1 MVVRCMASAD
11 EGPPAGPGPLPPA
24 DPRGPVRLGDDAVA
38 VIAGDGTVIGWTRG
52 AEALLG
58 YAAAEM
64 VGRSAAL
71 LLAGA
76 PDTRR
81 TAAIAARSREGSGWS
96 GQIALRGRDDR
107 LIDVDVRVSASF
119 LVAGREGF
127 LVSGRERTPQWTV
140 DGSVL
145 EGFLTRSPVGMAVL
159 DPELRYIWL
168 NDTLEQFGG
177 VPREQRLGRRPG
189 DVLPGL
195 LAAPI
200 ERLMRQVLATGVPVT
215 DYEYLGWSWA
225 DPNRRRAYSSSF
237 FPLADAEENRIG
249 IGYMVLDVT
258 DRWNARRLLAL
269 VNEAGASI
277 GSTLDVQ
284 RTAQEL
290 ADFAVPRFADFVFVD
305 LLETPLGG
313 HRPGLPLLGAEVRGA
328 RPPMRRM
335 GMSSVR
341 EGCPEAVVRVG
352 ESVDFVPPPHDVHF
366 LLDGDPVLLPMLDPD
381 SHVWAVEQPAR
392 AARIREFG
400 LHSLISVPMR
410 ARDTVLG
417 LTTFMRSQ
425 NPVPFDEDDVAPAR
439 ELVARAAVC
448 VDNAR
453 RYTREHTAALV
464 LQESLLPHTLRGGTA
479 LDVASSYLPADAK
492 DGVGGDWFDVI
503 PLSGARV
510 GLVIGDVVGH
520 GISAAATMGRLR
532 TAVQTLADMDLAP
545 DELLARLDDLVM
557 RLSEEEPAGGRADR
571 GGTTVLGATC
581 LYAVYDPAS
590 RCCTMARAG
599 HPPPV
604 IVTPQGAVSFPDL
617 PLGPPLGLGGLP
629 FESLDVDLPEGSL
642 LGLYTDGLI
651 EGPEKDVE
659 QGKIRLGRAISRDG
673 LPLDEL
679 CEAVVKE
686 LLPIP
691 QPDDIALLLAR
702 THGLRP
708 DRVVSWEVPLDPAA
722 VGTTRNKVARQLE
735 AWGLDELTM
744 TTELIV
750 SELVTNAIR
759 YASGPVRLRLLLQS
773 VLTCEVSD
781 GSSTTPRLRHARTT
795 DEGGRG
801 LFLVAQLARRWGTRY
816 THRGK
821 IIWAEQ
827 GLPSSPPPPVPPVG
841 SPPVSPSPPPGS
853 SG

>member
-1 MVVRCMASAD
+1 MASAD
-11 EGPPAGPGPLPPA
+11 EDSPPGSEPLPSGA
-24 DPRGPVRLGDDAVA
+24 LRGPAQTADDAAA

-58 YAAAEM
+58 YPAAEV
-64 VGRSAAL
+64 VGRPAAL
-71 LLAGA
+71 LLSGPLDPLRAAAGA
-76 PDTRR
+76 
-81 TAAIAARSREGSGWS
+81 ARCRAGAGWS
-96 GQIALRGRDDR
+96 GTLALRGRDGR
-107 LIDVDVRVSASF
+107 SLDVDVRVSASF
-119 LVAGREGF
+119 LVTGHEGF
-127 LVSGRERTPQWTV
+127 LVSGRELTAHWSMN
-140 DGSVL
+140 GSVL
-145 EGFLTRSPVGMAVL
+145 EDFLARSPVGMAVL
-159 DPELRYIWL
+159 DPDLRYLWL
-168 NDTLEQFGG
+168 NDTLERFGG
-177 VPREQRLGRRPG
+177 VPRDQRLGRRPG
-189 DVLPGL
+189 DVLPQP
-195 LAAPI
+195 LAAPL
-200 ERLMRQVLATGVPVT
+200 ERLMRQVLATGVPIT
-215 DYEYLGWSWA
+215 DYEYLGWRWA
-225 DPNRRRAYSSSF
+225 DPHRRRAYASSF
-237 FPLADAEENRIG
+237 FPLTDAGENRIG
-249 IGYMVLDVT
+249 VGYMVLDVT

-305 LLETPLGG
+305 LLEPALGG
-313 HRPGLPLLGAEVRGA
+313 DRPGALSAAVIGG
-328 RPPMRRM
+328 RPSMRRA

-341 EGCPEAVVRVG
+341 EGCPEAVVQVG
-352 ESVDFVPPPHDVHF
+352 ETVDFVPPPHNAHF
-366 LLDGDPVLLPMLDPD
+366 LVDGDPILLPVLDPD
-381 SHVWAVEQPAR
+381 SHAWTVEQPAR
-392 AARIREFG
+392 AARLREFG

-417 LTTFMRSQ
+417 LTTFMRSS
-425 NPVPFDEDDVAPAR
+425 NPVPFAEDDVAPAR

-464 LQESLLPHTLRGGTA
+464 LQQSLLPHTLRGGTA

-545 DELLARLDDLVM
+545 DELLARLDDLVL
-557 RLSEEEPAGGRADR
+557 RLSEEEPAGGAAER
-571 GGTTVLGATC
+571 GGTTVVGATC
-581 LYAVYDPAS
+581 LYAVYDPVS
-590 RCCTMARAG
+590 GCCTMARAG
-599 HPPPV
+599 HPPPL
-604 IVTPQGAVSFPDL
+604 IVTPDGAVSFLDL
-617 PLGPPLGLGGLP
+617 PSGPPLGFGGLP
-629 FESLDVDLPEGSL
+629 FESREIELAEGSL

-651 EGPEKDVE
+651 EGSDKDVE
-659 QGKIRLGRAISRDG
+659 AGTARLAEAVARRD
-673 LPLDEL
+673 LPLEEL
-679 CEAVVKE
+679 CPAVVE
-686 LLPIP
+686 QLLPVP

-702 THGLRP
+702 THVLSP
-708 DRVVSWEVPLDPAA
+708 DHLASWDVPLEPAA
-722 VGTTRNKVARQLE
+722 VGEARGEVAGQLA
-735 AWGLDELTM
+735 AWGIAELST

-773 VLTCEVSD
+773 ALICEVSD
-781 GSSTTPRLRHARTT
+781 ASNTSPRLRHARTT

-801 LFLVAQLARRWGTRY
+801 LFLVAQLAHRWGTRY
-816 THRGK
+816 TPRGK

-827 GLPSSPPPPVPPVG
+827 NLP
-841 SPPVSPSPPPGS
+841 
-853 SG
+853 

>member
-1 MVVRCMASAD
+1 MASAD
-11 EGPPAGPGPLPPA
+11 EGPPAGPGPVSSVDA
-24 DPRGPVRLGDDAVA
+24 WGTAQVADDAAA
-38 VIAGDGTVIGWTRG
+38 VIAGDGTVMGWTRG

-58 YAAAEM
+58 YPAAEV
-64 VGRSAAL
+64 VGRSSAL
-71 LLAGA
+71 LLGGP
-76 PDTRR
+76 PDLRR
-81 TAAIAARSREGSGWS
+81 TAAVADHCRGGAGWS
-96 GQIALRGRDDR
+96 GQVALRARDGRP
-107 LIDVDVRVSASF
+107 VDADLRVSGSF

-127 LVSGRERTPQWTV
+127 LVSGRERTRRWTV
-140 DGSVL
+140 RGSVL
-145 EGFLTRSPVGMAVL
+145 DGFLTRSPVGMAVL
-159 DPELRYIWL
+159 DPQLRYLWL
-168 NDTLEQFGG
+168 NDTLERFGG
-177 VPREQRLGRRPG
+177 VPREQRLGRRPNE
-189 DVLPGL
+189 VLPGE
-195 LAAPI
+195 LAATT
-200 ERLMRQVLATGVPVT
+200 ERLMRQVLVTGAPIT
-215 DYEYLGWSWA
+215 DYEYLGWSWS
-225 DPNRRRAYSSSF
+225 DPHRRRAYSSSF

-290 ADFAVPRFADFVFVD
+290 ADFAVPRFADYVYVD
-305 LLETPLGG
+305 LLDTALGDD
-313 HRPGLPLLGAEVRGA
+313 RAGLLMSGGENGGRLLLRRTA
-328 RPPMRRM
+328 MR
-335 GMSSVR
+335 SVR
-341 EGCPEAVVRVG
+341 EGCPEAAVRIG
-352 ESVDFVPPPHDVHF
+352 ETVDFVLPSHDERF
-366 LLDGDPVLLPMLDPD
+366 LVDGDPVLLPMLDPD
-381 SHVWAVEQPAR
+381 SPPWAVEQPVR
-392 AARIREFG
+392 ASRIREFG

-410 ARDTVLG
+410 ARETVLG
-417 LTTFMRSQ
+417 LTTFMRSR

-464 LQESLLPHTLRGGTA
+464 LQQSLLPRTLRGGTA

-520 GISAAATMGRLR
+520 GINAAATMGRLR
-532 TAVQTLADMDLAP
+532 TAVQTLADMDLPP
-545 DELLARLDDLVM
+545 DELLARLDDLVL
-557 RLSEEEPAGGRADR
+557 RLSEEETSGERADR

-581 LYAVYDPAS
+581 LYAVYDPTT

-604 IVTPQGAVSFPDL
+604 LLTPDGTVSFPAL
-617 PLGPPLGLGGLP
+617 PAGPPLGLGGLP
-629 FESLDVDLPEGSL
+629 FEAREVELPEGSL
-642 LGLYTDGLI
+642 LGLYTDGLVEGADKDI
-651 EGPEKDVE
+651 EHGMD
-659 QGKIRLGRAISRDG
+659 RLRHALARPG
-673 LPLDEL
+673 LGLEEL
-679 CEAVVKE
+679 CSAVVAE
-686 LLPIP
+686 LLPAP

-702 THGLRP
+702 THALSP
-708 DRVVSWEVPLDPAA
+708 DQLASWDVPLDPAA
-722 VGTTRNKVARQLE
+722 VGTIRSDVARRLE
-735 AWGLDELTM
+735 EWGLTELTM

-773 VLTCEVSD
+773 ALICEVSD
-781 GSSTTPRLRHARTT
+781 ASNTSPRLRHARTT

-801 LFLVAQLARRWGTRY
+801 LFLVAQLSRRWGTRY
-816 THRGK
+816 TPQGK

-827 GLPSSPPPPVPPVG
+827 NLP
-841 SPPVSPSPPPGS
+841 
-853 SG
+853 

>member
-1 MVVRCMASAD
+1 MASAD
-11 EGPPAGPGPLPPA
+11 EGSPAEPGSLPSGDGPEPA
-24 DPRGPVRLGDDAVA
+24 RTTDGAAA

-58 YAAAEM
+58 YAAAEV

-71 LLAGA
+71 LLTGP
-76 PDTRR
+76 PDARR
-81 TAAIAARSREGSGWS
+81 TAAVAARCRAGSGWS
-96 GQIALRGRDDR
+96 GLVPLRARDGRSLD
-107 LIDVDVRVSASF
+107 IDVRATASF

-127 LVSGRERTPQWTV
+127 LVSGRELTPHWTMR
-140 DGSVL
+140 GSVL
-145 EGFLTRSPVGMAVL
+145 DDFLTRSPVGMAVL
-159 DPELRYIWL
+159 DPDLRYLWL
-168 NDTLEQFGG
+168 NDTLERFGG
-177 VPREQRLGRRPG
+177 VPREQRLGRRPSE
-189 DVLPGL
+189 VLPGA
-195 LAAPI
+195 LATPI
-200 ERLMRQVLATGVPVT
+200 ERLMRQVLSTGEAIT

-225 DPNRRRAYSSSF
+225 DPHRRRAYASSF
-237 FPLADAEENRIG
+237 FPLADAGDRQIG

-305 LLETPLGG
+305 LLENPFGG
-313 HRPGLPLLGAEVRGA
+313 DRPGAPAPAEGE
-328 RPPMRRM
+328 RPAMRRA

-352 ESVDFVPPPHDVHF
+352 ETVDFVPPPHDAHF
-366 LLDGDPVLLPMLDPD
+366 LLDGDPVLLPALDPD
-381 SHVWAVEQPAR
+381 SHGWTVEQPER
-392 AARIREFG
+392 AARLREFG

-417 LTTFMRSQ
+417 LTTFMRSR

-464 LQESLLPHTLRGGTA
+464 LQQSLLPHTLRGGTA

-520 GISAAATMGRLR
+520 GIGAAATMGRLR
-532 TAVQTLADMDLAP
+532 TAVQTLADMDLPP
-545 DELLARLDDLVM
+545 DELLARLDDLVL
-557 RLSEEEPAGGRADR
+557 RLSEEERAGGPAER
-571 GGTTVLGATC
+571 GGTTVVGATC
-581 LYAVYDPAS
+581 LYAVYDPANGS
-590 RCCTMARAG
+590 CTMARAG

-604 IVTPQGAVSFPDL
+604 VVTPDNTVSFPDL
-617 PLGPPLGLGGLP
+617 PTGPPLGLGGLP
-629 FESLDVDLPEGSL
+629 FESLEIELPEGSL

-651 EGPEKDVE
+651 EGADKDLGRGME
-659 QGKIRLGRAISRDG
+659 RLGRAVSRDG
-673 LPLDEL
+673 MPLEDL
-679 CEAVVKE
+679 CPAVVEE
-686 LLPIP
+686 LLPVP

-702 THGLRP
+702 THRLSP
-708 DRVVSWEVPLDPAA
+708 EHLASWDVPVDPAA
-722 VGTTRNKVARQLE
+722 VGETRAKVSRRLE
-735 AWGLDELTM
+735 AWGLEDLSM

-759 YASGPVRLRLLLQS
+759 YGAGPVRLRLLFQS
-773 VLTCEVSD
+773 ALTCEVSD
-781 GSSTTPRLRHARTT
+781 ASNTSPRLRHARTT

-801 LFLVAQLARRWGTRY
+801 LFLVAQLAHRWGTRY
-816 THRGK
+816 TPQGK

-827 GLPSSPPPPVPPVG
+827 PLP
-841 SPPVSPSPPPGS
+841 
-853 SG
+853 

>member
-1 MVVRCMASAD
+1 MASAD

-81 TAAIAARSREGSGWS
+81 TAAIAARSRDGSGWS

-107 LIDVDVRVSASF
+107 LIDIDVRVSASF

-177 VPREQRLGRRPG
+177 VPREQRLGRRPA

-195 LAAPI
+195 LAAPL

-305 LLETPLGG
+305 LLETPLGRD
-313 HRPGLPLLGAEVRGA
+313 RPDTPLSGPGMQVG

-341 EGCPEAVVRVG
+341 EGCPEAVVQIGERV
-352 ESVDFVPPPHDVHF
+352 EFVPPPHDVH
-366 LLDGDPVLLPMLDPD
+366 LLFDGDPVLLPMLDPD
-381 SHVWAVEQPAR
+381 SHTWAVEHPAR

-557 RLSEEEPAGGRADR
+557 RLSEEEPAGGQADR

-604 IVTPQGAVSFPDL
+604 IVTPEGAVSFPDL

-629 FESLDVDLPEGSL
+629 FESLDVELPEGSL

-686 LLPIP
+686 LLPVP

-702 THGLRP
+702 THALRP
-708 DRVVSWEVPLDPAA
+708 DRLVSWEVPLDPAA
-722 VGTTRNKVARQLE
+722 VGATRNKVARQLE
-735 AWGLDELTM
+735 VWGLDELTM

-781 GSSTTPRLRHARTT
+781 ASSTTPRLRHARTT

-816 THRGK
+816 TRRGK

-827 GLPSSPPPPVPPVG
+827 GLPSSPPPPVPAVG
-841 SPPVSPSPPPGS
+841 SPPVSSPPGS

>member
-1 MVVRCMASAD
+1 MASAD

-71 LLAGA
+71 LLTGA

-127 LVSGRERTPQWTV
+127 LVSGRERTPRWTV
-140 DGSVL
+140 VGSVL

-177 VPREQRLGRRPG
+177 VPREQRLGRRPA

-195 LAAPI
+195 LSAPI
-200 ERLMRQVLATGVPVT
+200 ERLMRQVLASGVPVT
-215 DYEYLGWSWA
+215 DYEYLGWSWS

-305 LLETPLGG
+305 LLETPLGRD
-313 HRPGLPLLGAEVRGA
+313 RPDTPLSGPGMQVG

-341 EGCPEAVVRVG
+341 EGCPEAVVQIGERV
-352 ESVDFVPPPHDVHF
+352 EFVPPPHDVH
-366 LLDGDPVLLPMLDPD
+366 LLFDGDPVLLPMLDPD
-381 SHVWAVEQPAR
+381 SHTWAVEHPAR

-492 DGVGGDWFDVI
+492 VGVGGDWFDVI

-557 RLSEEEPAGGRADR
+557 RLSEEEPAGGKADR

-604 IVTPQGAVSFPDL
+604 IVSPQGAVSFPDL
-617 PLGPPLGLGGLP
+617 PPGPPLGLGGLP
-629 FESLDVDLPEGSL
+629 FESLDIELPEGSL

-659 QGKIRLGRAISRDG
+659 QGRIRLGRAISRDG

-686 LLPIP
+686 LLPVP

-702 THGLRP
+702 THALSP
-708 DRVVSWEVPLDPAA
+708 DRLVSWEVPLDPAA
-722 VGTTRNKVARQLE
+722 VGATRNKVARQLE

-781 GSSTTPRLRHARTT
+781 ASSTTPRLRHARTT

-827 GLPSSPPPPVPPVG
+827 GLPSSPPPPMPTVG
-841 SPPVSPSPPPGS
+841 SPPASPSPPGS

>member
-1 MVVRCMASAD
+1 MASAD
-11 EGPPAGPGPLPPA
+11 DGPPAGPGPLPPA
-24 DPRGPVRLGDDAVA
+24 DPRGPVRPGDDAVA

-71 LLAGA
+71 LLSGA

-81 TAAIAARSREGSGWS
+81 TAAIAARSRDGSGWS

-127 LVSGRERTPQWTV
+127 LVSGRERAPQWTV

-177 VPREQRLGRRPG
+177 VPREQRLGRRPA

-305 LLETPLGG
+305 LLETPLELG
-313 HRPGLPLLGAEVRGA
+313 RPGASPAPTAPGDWAA
-328 RPPMRRM
+328 MRRM

-341 EGCPEAVVRVG
+341 AGCPEAVVEIG
-352 ESVDFVPPPHDVHF
+352 ESVDFVPPSRDLHF
-366 LLDGDPVLLPMLDPD
+366 LATGSPYLLPLLDAD
-381 SHVWAVEQPAR
+381 DRTWAVDQPVR
-392 AARIREFG
+392 ASRIKEFG
-400 LHSLISVPMR
+400 LHSLVSVPMR

-417 LTTFMRSQ
+417 LATFMRSQ

-557 RLSEEEPAGGRADR
+557 RLSEEEPVAGKADR

-581 LYAVYDPAS
+581 LYAVYDPAT

-629 FESLDVDLPEGSL
+629 FESLDVELPEGSL

-686 LLPIP
+686 LLPVP

-702 THGLRP
+702 THALRP

-722 VGTTRNKVARQLE
+722 VGATRNKVARQLE

-781 GSSTTPRLRHARTT
+781 ASSTTPRLRHARTT

-816 THRGK
+816 TRRGK

-827 GLPSSPPPPVPPVG
+827 GLPSSPPPPVPVSPAG
-841 SPPVSPSPPPGS
+841 SPPVPPSPPPGS

>member
-1 MVVRCMASAD
+1 MASAGED
-11 EGPPAGPGPLPPA
+11 PPAGPGPLPSA
-24 DPRGPVRLGDDAVA
+24 DPRGPVRLSDDAVA
-38 VIAGDGTVIGWTRG
+38 VVAGDGTVIGWTRG

-58 YAAAEM
+58 YPAADI

-76 PDTRR
+76 PDPRR
-81 TAAIAARSREGSGWS
+81 AAAIAARGRGGSGWS
-96 GQIALRGRDDR
+96 GLITLRDR
-107 LIDVDVRVSASF
+107 TERQIDVDVRVSASF
-119 LVAGREGF
+119 LVAGRESF
-127 LVSGRERTPQWTV
+127 LLSGRERSPQWTV
-140 DGSVL
+140 EGSVL
-145 EGFLTRSPVGMAVL
+145 ERFLTRSPVGMAVM

-168 NDTLEQFGG
+168 NDTLERFGG
-177 VPREQRLGRRPG
+177 VPREQRLGRRPA

-215 DYEYLGWSWA
+215 DYEYLGWSWS

-237 FPLADAEENRIG
+237 FPLVDGRENRIG
-249 IGYMVLDVT
+249 IGYMVQDVT

-269 VNEAGASI
+269 VNQAGASI

-305 LLETPLGG
+305 LLETPLGRE
-313 HRPGLPLLGAEVRGA
+313 RPGAPLIGAELRGG

-341 EGCPEAVVRVG
+341 EGCPEAVVRIG

-366 LLDGDPVLLPMLDPD
+366 LLDGDPVLLPLLDPD
-381 SHVWAVEQPAR
+381 SHGWAVEQPER
-392 AARIREFG
+392 GARISDFG

-557 RLSEEEPAGGRADR
+557 RLSEEEPAGGEAER

-590 RCCTMARAG
+590 RRCTMARAG

-604 IVTPQGAVSFPDL
+604 VVTPEVSFPDL
-617 PLGPPLGLGGLP
+617 PSGPPLGLGGLP
-629 FESLDVDLPEGSL
+629 FESLEVELPEGSL
-642 LGLYTDGLI
+642 LALYTDGLI
-651 EGPEKDVE
+651 EGADKDRE
-659 QGKIRLGRAISRDG
+659 QGMVRLGRAVSRDG

-679 CEAVVKE
+679 CAAVVKE
-686 LLPIP
+686 LLPVP

-702 THGLRP
+702 THALRP
-708 DRVVSWEVPLDPAA
+708 DRLASWDVPLDPAA
-722 VGTTRNKVARQLE
+722 VGATRNNVARQLE
-735 AWGLDELTM
+735 AWGLEELTM

-781 GSSTTPRLRHARTT
+781 ASSTTPRLRHARTT

-816 THRGK
+816 TDSGK

-827 GLPSSPPPPVPPVG
+827 NLPSPLSPGPL
-841 SPPVSPSPPPGS
+841 PPG
-853 SG
+853 

>member
-1 MVVRCMASAD
+1 MASAD
-11 EGPPAGPGPLPPA
+11 EGSPAEPGPLPS
-24 DPRGPVRLGDDAVA
+24 GGGLGAARTTDSAAA

-58 YAAAEM
+58 YPAAEM
-64 VGRSAAL
+64 VGRSAAQL
-71 LLAGA
+71 LTGP
-76 PDTRR
+76 PDARR
-81 TAAIAARSREGSGWS
+81 TAAVAARCRAGSGWS
-96 GQIALRGRDDR
+96 GLVPLRARDGRSLD
-107 LIDVDVRVSASF
+107 IDVRATASF
-119 LVAGREGF
+119 LIAGREGF
-127 LVSGRERTPQWTV
+127 LVSGRELTPHWTMR
-140 DGSVL
+140 GSVL
-145 EGFLTRSPVGMAVL
+145 DDFLTRSPVGMAVL
-159 DPELRYIWL
+159 DPDLRYLWL
-168 NDTLEQFGG
+168 NDTLERFGG
-177 VPREQRLGRRPG
+177 VPREQRLGRRPS
-189 DVLPGL
+189 DVLPGA

-200 ERLMRQVLATGVPVT
+200 ERLMRQVLSTGEAIT

-225 DPNRRRAYSSSF
+225 DPHRRRAYASSF
-237 FPLADAEENRIG
+237 FPLADAGDRRIG
-249 IGYMVLDVT
+249 VGYMVLDVT

-305 LLETPLGG
+305 LLENPFGG
-313 HRPGLPLLGAEVRGA
+313 DRPGTVAPAEGQ
-328 RPPMRRM
+328 RPAMRRA

-352 ESVDFVPPPHDVHF
+352 EPVDFVPPPHDARF
-366 LLDGDPVLLPMLDPD
+366 LLDGDPVLLPALDPD
-381 SHVWAVEQPAR
+381 HHGWTVEQPER
-392 AARIREFG
+392 AARLREFG

-464 LQESLLPHTLRGGTA
+464 LQQSLLPHTLRGGTA
-479 LDVASSYLPADAK
+479 LDVASSYLPADPK

-520 GISAAATMGRLR
+520 GIGAAATMGRLR
-532 TAVQTLADMDLAP
+532 TAVQTLADMDLPP
-545 DELLARLDDLVM
+545 DELLARLDDLVL
-557 RLSEEEPAGGRADR
+557 RLSEEERAGGPAER
-571 GGTTVLGATC
+571 GGTTVVGATC
-581 LYAVYDPAS
+581 LYAVYDPANG
-590 RCCTMARAG
+590 CCTMARAG

-604 IVTPQGAVSFPDL
+604 VVLPDSTVSFPDL
-617 PLGPPLGLGGLP
+617 PAGPPLGLGGLP
-629 FESLDVDLPEGSL
+629 FEALEIELPEGSL

-651 EGPEKDVE
+651 EGADKDLE
-659 QGKIRLGRAISRDG
+659 RGMDRLGRAVSRDG
-673 LPLDEL
+673 MPLEQL
-679 CEAVVKE
+679 CPAVVRE
-686 LLPIP
+686 LLPVP

-702 THGLRP
+702 THRLSP
-708 DRVVSWEVPLDPAA
+708 EHLVSWDVPVDPAA
-722 VGTTRNKVARQLE
+722 VGETRAKVSRQLE
-735 AWGLDELTM
+735 AWGLAELSM

-759 YASGPVRLRLLLQS
+759 YGAGPVRLRLLFQS
-773 VLTCEVSD
+773 ALTCEVSD
-781 GSSTTPRLRHARTT
+781 ASNTSPRLRHARTT

-801 LFLVAQLARRWGTRY
+801 LFLVAQLAHRWGTRY
-816 THRGK
+816 TPHGK

-827 GLPSSPPPPVPPVG
+827 PLP
-841 SPPVSPSPPPGS
+841 
-853 SG
+853 

>member
-1 MVVRCMASAD
+1 MASAD
-11 EGPPAGPGPLPPA
+11 EGSPAESGPLPSGDGPGPAWTAA
-24 DPRGPVRLGDDAVA
+24 DAAA
-38 VIAGDGTVIGWTRG
+38 VIAGDGTVVGWTRG

-58 YAAAEM
+58 YPASEV
-64 VGRSAAL
+64 VGRSAAFL
-71 LLAGA
+71 LTGP
-76 PDTRR
+76 PDNRR
-81 TAAIAARSREGSGWS
+81 TAAVAAHCRAGAGWS
-96 GQIALRGRDDR
+96 GLLPLRAGDGRSLD
-107 LIDVDVRVSASF
+107 IDVRATASF
-119 LVAGREGF
+119 KIDGREAF
-127 LVSGRERTPQWTV
+127 LVSGRELAPHWTMS
-140 DGSVL
+140 GSVL
-145 EGFLTRSPVGMAVL
+145 DDFLSRSPVGMAVL
-159 DPELRYIWL
+159 DPELRYLWL
-168 NDTLEQFGG
+168 NDSLERFGG

-189 DVLPGL
+189 EVLPGP
-195 LAAPI
+195 LAAPL
-200 ERLMRQVLATGVPVT
+200 ERLMRQVLSTGQAVT
-215 DYEYLGWSWA
+215 DYEYLGWSWS
-225 DPNRRRAYSSSF
+225 DPHRRRAYTSSF
-237 FPLADAEENRIG
+237 FPLTDARDRRIG

-305 LLETPLGG
+305 LLETPFGG
-313 HRPGLPLLGAEVRGA
+313 DLRGA
-328 RPPMRRM
+328 PPPAEGERPTMRRA
-335 GMSSVR
+335 GMRSVR

-352 ESVDFVPPPHDVHF
+352 ETVDFVPPPHDAHF
-366 LLDGDPVLLPMLDPD
+366 LLAGDPVLLPVLDPE
-381 SHVWAVEQPAR
+381 SHAWTVEQPAR
-392 AARIREFG
+392 ADRLREFG

-417 LTTFMRSQ
+417 LTTFMRSR

-464 LQESLLPHTLRGGTA
+464 LQQSLLPHTLRGGTA

-520 GISAAATMGRLR
+520 GIGAAATMGRLR
-532 TAVQTLADMDLAP
+532 TAVQTLADMDLPP
-545 DELLARLDDLVM
+545 DELLARLDDLVL
-557 RLSEEEPAGGRADR
+557 RLSEEEPVTGPAER
-571 GGTTVLGATC
+571 GGTTVVGATC

-590 RCCTMARAG
+590 GFCTMARAG

-604 IVTPQGAVSFPDL
+604 VVTPDGAVSFPDL
-617 PLGPPLGLGGLP
+617 PSGPPLGLGGLP
-629 FESLDVDLPEGSL
+629 FESLEMELPEGSL
-642 LGLYTDGLI
+642 LGLYTDGLV
-651 EGPEKDVE
+651 EGTDKDVE
-659 QGKIRLGRAISRDG
+659 SGMDRLAVAVSRRG
-673 LPLDEL
+673 LPLEDL
-679 CEAVVKE
+679 CPAVVEE
-686 LLPIP
+686 LLPVP

-702 THGLRP
+702 THVLSP
-708 DRVVSWEVPLDPAA
+708 DHLVSWDVPLDPAA
-722 VGTTRNKVARQLE
+722 VGEVRAKVARRLE
-735 AWGLDELTM
+735 AWGLTELSM

-759 YASGPVRLRLLLQS
+759 YASGPVQLRLLFQAA
-773 VLTCEVSD
+773 LTCEVSD
-781 GSSTTPRLRHARTT
+781 ASNTSPRLRHARTT

-801 LFLVAQLARRWGTRY
+801 LFLVAQLAHRWGTRY
-816 THRGK
+816 TDRGK

-827 GLPSSPPPPVPPVG
+827 PLP
-841 SPPVSPSPPPGS
+841 
-853 SG
+853 

>member
-1 MVVRCMASAD
+1 MASAD
-11 EGPPAGPGPLPPA
+11 EGSPAEPGPLPSG
-24 DPRGPVRLGDDAVA
+24 DGPVPARTTDGAAA

-58 YAAAEM
+58 YPAAEV

-71 LLAGA
+71 LLTGP
-76 PDTRR
+76 PDARR
-81 TAAIAARSREGSGWS
+81 TAAVAARCRAGSGWS
-96 GQIALRGRDDR
+96 GLVPLRARDGRSLD
-107 LIDVDVRVSASF
+107 IDVRATASF
-119 LVAGREGF
+119 LIAGREGF
-127 LVSGRERTPQWTV
+127 LVSGRELTPHWTMR
-140 DGSVL
+140 GSVL
-145 EGFLTRSPVGMAVL
+145 DDFLTRSPVGMAVL
-159 DPELRYIWL
+159 DPDLRYLWL
-168 NDTLEQFGG
+168 NDTLERFGG
-177 VPREQRLGRRPG
+177 VPREQRLGRRPSE
-189 DVLPGL
+189 VLPGA
-195 LAAPI
+195 LATPI
-200 ERLMRQVLATGVPVT
+200 ERLMRQVLSTGEAIT

-225 DPNRRRAYSSSF
+225 DPHRRRAYASSF
-237 FPLADAEENRIG
+237 FPLADAGDRQIG

-258 DRWNARRLLAL
+258 DRWNARRLLGL

-290 ADFAVPRFADFVFVD
+290 ADFTVPRFADFVFVD
-305 LLETPLGG
+305 LLENPFGG
-313 HRPGLPLLGAEVRGA
+313 DRPGAPEPAEGE
-328 RPPMRRM
+328 RPAMRRA

-352 ESVDFVPPPHDVHF
+352 EAVDFVPPPHDAHF
-366 LLDGDPVLLPMLDPD
+366 LLDGDPVLLPALDPD
-381 SHVWAVEQPAR
+381 SHGWTVEQPER
-392 AARIREFG
+392 AARLREFG

-417 LTTFMRSQ
+417 LTTFMRSR

-464 LQESLLPHTLRGGTA
+464 LQRSLLPHTLRGGTA

-520 GISAAATMGRLR
+520 GIGAAATMGRLR
-532 TAVQTLADMDLAP
+532 TAVQTLADMDLPP
-545 DELLARLDDLVM
+545 DELLARLDDLVL
-557 RLSEEEPAGGRADR
+557 RLSEEERAGGPAER
-571 GGTTVLGATC
+571 GGTTVVGATC
-581 LYAVYDPAS
+581 LYAVYDPANGS
-590 RCCTMARAG
+590 CTMARAG

-604 IVTPQGAVSFPDL
+604 VVTPDNTVSFPDL
-617 PLGPPLGLGGLP
+617 PTGPPLGLGGLP
-629 FESLDVDLPEGSL
+629 FESLEIELPEGSL

-651 EGPEKDVE
+651 EGADRDLGRGME
-659 QGKIRLGRAISRDG
+659 RLGRAVSRLG
-673 LPLDEL
+673 MPLKDL
-679 CEAVVKE
+679 CPAVVKE
-686 LLPIP
+686 LLPVP

-702 THGLRP
+702 THRLSP
-708 DRVVSWEVPLDPAA
+708 EHLASWDVPVDPAA
-722 VGTTRNKVARQLE
+722 VGETRAKVSRQLE
-735 AWGLDELTM
+735 AWGLEDLSM

-759 YASGPVRLRLLLQS
+759 YAAGPVRLRLLFQS
-773 VLTCEVSD
+773 ALTCEVSD
-781 GSSTTPRLRHARTT
+781 ASNTSPRLRHARTT

-801 LFLVAQLARRWGTRY
+801 LFLVAQLAHRWGTRY
-816 THRGK
+816 TPRGK

-827 GLPSSPPPPVPPVG
+827 PLP
-841 SPPVSPSPPPGS
+841 
-853 SG
+853 

>member
-1 MVVRCMASAD
+1 MASAD

-177 VPREQRLGRRPG
+177 VPREQRLGRRPT

-200 ERLMRQVLATGVPVT
+200 ERLMRQVLASGVPVT

-305 LLETPLGG
+305 LLETPLGRD
-313 HRPGLPLLGAEVRGA
+313 RPDTPLSGPGMQVG

-341 EGCPEAVVRVG
+341 EGCPEAVVQIGERV
-352 ESVDFVPPPHDVHF
+352 EFVPPPHDVH
-366 LLDGDPVLLPMLDPD
+366 LLFDGDPVLLPMLDPD
-381 SHVWAVEQPAR
+381 GHTWAVEHPAR

-492 DGVGGDWFDVI
+492 VGVGGDWFDVI

-557 RLSEEEPAGGRADR
+557 RLSEEEPAGGKADR

-629 FESLDVDLPEGSL
+629 FESLDVELPEGSL

-686 LLPIP
+686 LLPVP

-702 THGLRP
+702 THALRP

-735 AWGLDELTM
+735 VWGLDELTM

-781 GSSTTPRLRHARTT
+781 ASSTTPRLRHARTT

-801 LFLVAQLARRWGTRY
+801 LYLVAQLARRWGTRY

-827 GLPSSPPPPVPPVG
+827 GLPSSPPPPVPVSPVG
-841 SPPVSPSPPPGS
+841 SPPVLPSPPPGS

>member
-1 MVVRCMASAD
+1 MASAD
-11 EGPPAGPGPLPPA
+11 EGSPAEPGPLPSGDGPEPA
-24 DPRGPVRLGDDAVA
+24 RTTDGAAA

-58 YAAAEM
+58 YPAAEV

-71 LLAGA
+71 LLTGP
-76 PDTRR
+76 PDARR
-81 TAAIAARSREGSGWS
+81 TAAVAARCRAGSGWS
-96 GQIALRGRDDR
+96 GLVPLRARDGRSLD
-107 LIDVDVRVSASF
+107 IDVRATASF
-119 LVAGREGF
+119 LIAGREGF
-127 LVSGRERTPQWTV
+127 LVSGRELTPHWTMR
-140 DGSVL
+140 GSVL
-145 EGFLTRSPVGMAVL
+145 DDFLTRSPVGMAVL
-159 DPELRYIWL
+159 DPDLRYLWL
-168 NDTLEQFGG
+168 NDTLERFGG

-189 DVLPGL
+189 EVLPGA
-195 LAAPI
+195 LATPI
-200 ERLMRQVLATGVPVT
+200 ERLMRQVLSTGEAIT

-225 DPNRRRAYSSSF
+225 DPHRRRAYASSF
-237 FPLADAEENRIG
+237 FPLADARDRRIG

-258 DRWNARRLLAL
+258 DRWNARRLLGL

-305 LLETPLGG
+305 LLENPFGG
-313 HRPGLPLLGAEVRGA
+313 DRPGAPAPAEGE
-328 RPPMRRM
+328 RPAMRRA

-352 ESVDFVPPPHDVHF
+352 ETVDFVPPPHDAHF
-366 LLDGDPVLLPMLDPD
+366 LLDGDPVLLPALDPD
-381 SHVWAVEQPAR
+381 SHGWTVEQPER
-392 AARIREFG
+392 AARLREFG

-464 LQESLLPHTLRGGTA
+464 LQRSLLPHTLRGGTA

-520 GISAAATMGRLR
+520 GIGAAATMGRLR
-532 TAVQTLADMDLAP
+532 TAVQTLADMDLPP
-545 DELLARLDDLVM
+545 DELLARLDDLVL
-557 RLSEEEPAGGRADR
+557 RLSEEERAGGPAER
-571 GGTTVLGATC
+571 GGTTVVGATC
-581 LYAVYDPAS
+581 LYAVYDPANGS
-590 RCCTMARAG
+590 CTMARAG

-604 IVTPQGAVSFPDL
+604 VVTPDNTVSFPDL
-617 PLGPPLGLGGLP
+617 PAGPPLGLGGLP
-629 FESLDVDLPEGSL
+629 FESLEIELPEGSL

-651 EGPEKDVE
+651 EGADKDLGRGME
-659 QGKIRLGRAISRDG
+659 RLGRAVSRDG
-673 LPLDEL
+673 MPLEDL
-679 CEAVVKE
+679 CPAVVKE
-686 LLPIP
+686 LLPVP

-702 THGLRP
+702 THRLSP
-708 DRVVSWEVPLDPAA
+708 EHLASWDVPVDPAA
-722 VGTTRNKVARQLE
+722 VGETRAKVSRRLE
-735 AWGLDELTM
+735 AWGLEDLSM

-759 YASGPVRLRLLLQS
+759 YGAGPVRLRLLFQS
-773 VLTCEVSD
+773 ALTCEVSD
-781 GSSTTPRLRHARTT
+781 ASNTSPRLRHARTT

-801 LFLVAQLARRWGTRY
+801 LFLVAQLAHRWGTRY
-816 THRGK
+816 TPQGK

-827 GLPSSPPPPVPPVG
+827 PLP
-841 SPPVSPSPPPGS
+841 
-853 SG
+853 

>member
-1 MVVRCMASAD
+1 MASAD

-81 TAAIAARSREGSGWS
+81 TAAIAARSRDGSGWS

-107 LIDVDVRVSASF
+107 LIDIDVRVSASF

-177 VPREQRLGRRPG
+177 VPREQRLGRRPA

-195 LAAPI
+195 LAAPL

-305 LLETPLGG
+305 LLETPLGRD
-313 HRPGLPLLGAEVRGA
+313 RPDTPLSGPGMQVG

-341 EGCPEAVVRVG
+341 EGCPEAVVQIGERV
-352 ESVDFVPPPHDVHF
+352 EFVPPPHDVH
-366 LLDGDPVLLPMLDPD
+366 LLFDGDPVLLRMLDPD
-381 SHVWAVEQPAR
+381 SHTWAVEHPAR

-557 RLSEEEPAGGRADR
+557 RLSEEEPAGGQADR

-604 IVTPQGAVSFPDL
+604 IVTPEGAVSFLDL
-617 PLGPPLGLGGLP
+617 PLGPSLGLGGLP
-629 FESLDVDLPEGSL
+629 FESLDVELPEGSL

-686 LLPIP
+686 LLPVP

-702 THGLRP
+702 THALRP
-708 DRVVSWEVPLDPAA
+708 DRLVSWEVPLDPAA
-722 VGTTRNKVARQLE
+722 VGATRNKVARQLE
-735 AWGLDELTM
+735 VWGLDELTM

-781 GSSTTPRLRHARTT
+781 ASSTTPRLRHARTT

-816 THRGK
+816 TRRGK

-841 SPPVSPSPPPGS
+841 SPPVSPPPGS

>member
-1 MVVRCMASAD
+1 MASAD
-11 EGPPAGPGPLPPA
+11 EGSPAEPGPLPSGDGAPA
-24 DPRGPVRLGDDAVA
+24 RTTDGAAA

-58 YAAAEM
+58 YPAAEV
-64 VGRSAAL
+64 VGRSAARL
-71 LLAGA
+71 LTGP
-76 PDTRR
+76 PDARR
-81 TAAIAARSREGSGWS
+81 TAAVAARCRAGSGWS
-96 GQIALRGRDDR
+96 GLVPLRARDGRSLD
-107 LIDVDVRVSASF
+107 IDVRATASF
-119 LVAGREGF
+119 LIAGREGF
-127 LVSGRERTPQWTV
+127 LVSGRELTPHWTMR
-140 DGSVL
+140 GSVL
-145 EGFLTRSPVGMAVL
+145 DDFLTRSPVGMAVL
-159 DPELRYIWL
+159 DPDLRYLWL
-168 NDTLEQFGG
+168 NDTLERFGG
-177 VPREQRLGRRPG
+177 VPREQRLGRRPS
-189 DVLPGL
+189 DVLPGA
-195 LAAPI
+195 LATPI
-200 ERLMRQVLATGVPVT
+200 ERLMRQVLSTGEAIT

-225 DPNRRRAYSSSF
+225 DPHRRRAYASSF
-237 FPLADAEENRIG
+237 FPLADARDRWIG

-269 VNEAGASI
+269 VNEAGTSI

-305 LLETPLGG
+305 LLENPFGG
-313 HRPGLPLLGAEVRGA
+313 DRSGAAAPAEGERPA
-328 RPPMRRM
+328 MRRA

-352 ESVDFVPPPHDVHF
+352 ETVDFVPPPHDARF
-366 LLDGDPVLLPMLDPD
+366 LIDGDPVLLPALDPA
-381 SHVWAVEQPAR
+381 SHGWTVEQPAR
-392 AARIREFG
+392 AARLREFG

-417 LTTFMRSQ
+417 LTTFMRSR

-464 LQESLLPHTLRGGTA
+464 LQRSLLPHTLRGGTA

-520 GISAAATMGRLR
+520 GIGAAATMGRLR
-532 TAVQTLADMDLAP
+532 TAVQTLADMDLPP
-545 DELLARLDDLVM
+545 DELLARLDDLVL
-557 RLSEEEPAGGRADR
+557 RLSEEERAGGPGER
-571 GGTTVLGATC
+571 GGTTVVGATC
-581 LYAVYDPAS
+581 LYAVYDPANG
-590 RCCTMARAG
+590 CCTMARAG

-604 IVTPQGAVSFPDL
+604 IVTPDNTVSFPDL
-617 PLGPPLGLGGLP
+617 PAGPPLGLGGLP
-629 FESLDVDLPEGSL
+629 FESLEVELPEGSL

-651 EGPEKDVE
+651 EGADKDLE
-659 QGKIRLGRAISRDG
+659 RGMGRLGRAVSRDG
-673 LPLDEL
+673 MPLEDL
-679 CEAVVKE
+679 CPAVVKE
-686 LLPIP
+686 LLPVP

-702 THGLRP
+702 THRLSP
-708 DRVVSWEVPLDPAA
+708 EHLVSWDVPVDPAA
-722 VGTTRNKVARQLE
+722 VGETRAKVSRQLE
-735 AWGLDELTM
+735 TWGLAELSM

-759 YASGPVRLRLLLQS
+759 YAAGPVRLRLLFQS
-773 VLTCEVSD
+773 ALTCEVSD
-781 GSSTTPRLRHARTT
+781 ASNTSPRLRHARTT

-801 LFLVAQLARRWGTRY
+801 LFLVAQLAHRWGTRY
-816 THRGK
+816 TPRGK

-827 GLPSSPPPPVPPVG
+827 PLP
-841 SPPVSPSPPPGS
+841 
-853 SG
+853 

>member
-11 EGPPAGPGPLPPA
+11 EGPPAGPGPLPFA
-24 DPRGPVRLGDDAVA
+24 DPLGPMRLSDDAVA
-38 VIAGDGTVIGWTRG
+38 VVAGDGTVIGWTRG
-52 AEALLG
+52 AQALLG
-58 YAAAEM
+58 YTAADI

-76 PDTRR
+76 PDPRR
-81 TAAIAARSREGSGWS
+81 AAAIAARSRGGSGWS
-96 GQIALRGRDDR
+96 GLVALRDR
-107 LIDVDVRVSASF
+107 NERQIDVDVRVSASF
-119 LVAGREGF
+119 VVAGRESF
-127 LVSGRERTPQWTV
+127 LLSGRERTPRWTV
-140 DGSVL
+140 EGSVL
-145 EGFLTRSPVGMAVL
+145 EGFLTRSPVGMAVM

-168 NDTLEQFGG
+168 NDTLERFGG
-177 VPREQRLGRRPG
+177 VPREQRLGRRPA

-215 DYEYLGWSWA
+215 DYEYLGWSWS

-237 FPLADAEENRIG
+237 FPLADARENRIG
-249 IGYMVLDVT
+249 IGYMVQDVT

-290 ADFAVPRFADFVFVD
+290 ADFVVPRFADFVFVD
-305 LLETPLGG
+305 LLETPLGRE
-313 HRPGLPLLGAEVRGA
+313 RPGVPLIGAELRGGM
-328 RPPMRRM
+328 PPMRRM

-352 ESVDFVPPPHDVHF
+352 ESADFVPPPHDVHF
-366 LLDGDPVLLPMLDPD
+366 LLDGDPVLLPLLDPD
-381 SHVWAVEQPAR
+381 SHGWAVEQPER
-392 AARIREFG
+392 AARIRDFG

-557 RLSEEEPAGGRADR
+557 RLSEEEPAGGKAER

-604 IVTPQGAVSFPDL
+604 VVTPEGAVSFPDL
-617 PLGPPLGLGGLP
+617 PSGPPLGLGGLP
-629 FESLDVDLPEGSL
+629 FESLEVELPEGSL

-651 EGPEKDVE
+651 EGTDKDRE
-659 QGKIRLGRAISRDG
+659 QGMLRLGRAVSRDG

-679 CEAVVKE
+679 CAAVVKE
-686 LLPIP
+686 LLPVP

-702 THGLRP
+702 THALRP
-708 DRVVSWEVPLDPAA
+708 DRVASWEVPLDPAA
-722 VGTTRNKVARQLE
+722 VGATRNDVARQLE
-735 AWGLDELTM
+735 AWGLDELAM

-781 GSSTTPRLRHARTT
+781 ASSTTPRLRHARTT

-816 THRGK
+816 TDRGK

-827 GLPSSPPPPVPPVG
+827 NLPSPL
-841 SPPVSPSPPPGS
+841 PPGPFRP
-853 SG
+853 G

>member
-1 MVVRCMASAD
+1 MASAD
-11 EGPPAGPGPLPPA
+11 EGSPAEPGPLPSGDGPEPA
-24 DPRGPVRLGDDAVA
+24 RTTDGAAA

-58 YAAAEM
+58 YPAAEV

-71 LLAGA
+71 LLTGP
-76 PDTRR
+76 PDARR
-81 TAAIAARSREGSGWS
+81 TAAVAARCRAGSGWS
-96 GQIALRGRDDR
+96 GLVPLRARDGRSLD
-107 LIDVDVRVSASF
+107 IDVRATASF
-119 LVAGREGF
+119 LIAGREGF
-127 LVSGRERTPQWTV
+127 LVSGRELTPHWTMR
-140 DGSVL
+140 GSVL
-145 EGFLTRSPVGMAVL
+145 DDFLTRSPVGMAVL
-159 DPELRYIWL
+159 DPDLRYLWL
-168 NDTLEQFGG
+168 NDTLERFGG
-177 VPREQRLGRRPG
+177 VPREQRLGRRPSE
-189 DVLPGL
+189 VLPGA

-200 ERLMRQVLATGVPVT
+200 ERLMRQVLSTGEAIT

-225 DPNRRRAYSSSF
+225 DPHRRRAYASSF
-237 FPLADAEENRIG
+237 FPLADAGDRQIG

-305 LLETPLGG
+305 LLENPFGG
-313 HRPGLPLLGAEVRGA
+313 DRPGAPAPAEGE
-328 RPPMRRM
+328 RPAMRRA
-335 GMSSVR
+335 GLSSVR

-352 ESVDFVPPPHDVHF
+352 EAVDFVPPPHDAHF
-366 LLDGDPVLLPMLDPD
+366 LLDGDPVLLPALDPD
-381 SHVWAVEQPAR
+381 SHGWTVEQPER
-392 AARIREFG
+392 AARLREFG

-464 LQESLLPHTLRGGTA
+464 LQRSLLPHTLRGGTA

-520 GISAAATMGRLR
+520 GIGAAATMGRLR
-532 TAVQTLADMDLAP
+532 TAVQTLADMDLPP
-545 DELLARLDDLVM
+545 DELLARLDDLVL
-557 RLSEEEPAGGRADR
+557 RLSEEERAGGPAEQ
-571 GGTTVLGATC
+571 GGTTVVGATC
-581 LYAVYDPAS
+581 LYAVYDPS
-590 RCCTMARAG
+590 NGCCTMARAG

-604 IVTPQGAVSFPDL
+604 IVTPDDAVSFPDL
-617 PLGPPLGLGGLP
+617 PAGPPLGLGGLP
-629 FESLDVDLPEGSL
+629 FEALEIELPEGSL

-651 EGPEKDVE
+651 EGADKDLE
-659 QGKIRLGRAISRDG
+659 RGMERLGLAVSRDG
-673 LPLDEL
+673 VPLEDL
-679 CEAVVKE
+679 CPAVVKE
-686 LLPIP
+686 LLPVP
-691 QPDDIALLLAR
+691 QPDDIAFLLAR
-702 THGLRP
+702 THRLSP
-708 DRVVSWEVPLDPAA
+708 EHLVSWDVPVDPAA
-722 VGTTRNKVARQLE
+722 VGEARAKVSRQLE
-735 AWGLDELTM
+735 TWGLDELSM

-759 YASGPVRLRLLLQS
+759 YGEGPVRLRLLFQAA
-773 VLTCEVSD
+773 LTCEVSD
-781 GSSTTPRLRHARTT
+781 ASNTSPRLRHARTT

-801 LFLVAQLARRWGTRY
+801 LFLVAQLAHRWGTRY
-816 THRGK
+816 TPQGK

-827 GLPSSPPPPVPPVG
+827 PLP
-841 SPPVSPSPPPGS
+841 
-853 SG
+853 

>member
-1 MVVRCMASAD
+1 MASAD
-11 EGPPAGPGPLPPA
+11 EGSPAEPGPLPSGDGPEPA
-24 DPRGPVRLGDDAVA
+24 RTTDGAAA

-58 YAAAEM
+58 YPAAEV

-71 LLAGA
+71 LLPGP
-76 PDTRR
+76 PDARR
-81 TAAIAARSREGSGWS
+81 TAAVAARCRAGSGWS
-96 GQIALRGRDDR
+96 GLVPLRARDGRSLD
-107 LIDVDVRVSASF
+107 IDVRATASF
-119 LVAGREGF
+119 LIAGREGF
-127 LVSGRERTPQWTV
+127 LVSGRELTPHWTMR
-140 DGSVL
+140 GSVL
-145 EGFLTRSPVGMAVL
+145 DDFLTRSPVGMAVL
-159 DPELRYIWL
+159 DPDLRYLWL
-168 NDTLEQFGG
+168 NDTLERFGG
-177 VPREQRLGRRPG
+177 VPREQRLGRRPSE
-189 DVLPGL
+189 VLPGA

-200 ERLMRQVLATGVPVT
+200 ERLMRQVLSTGEAIS
-215 DYEYLGWSWA
+215 DYEYLGWSWS
-225 DPNRRRAYSSSF
+225 DPHRRRAYASSF
-237 FPLADAEENRIG
+237 FPLADAGDRQIG

-305 LLETPLGG
+305 LLENPFGG
-313 HRPGLPLLGAEVRGA
+313 DRPGAPAPAEGE
-328 RPPMRRM
+328 RPAMRRA

-352 ESVDFVPPPHDVHF
+352 ETVDFVPPPHDAHF
-366 LLDGDPVLLPMLDPD
+366 LLDGDPVLLPALDPD
-381 SHVWAVEQPAR
+381 SHGWTVEQPER
-392 AARIREFG
+392 AARLREFG

-417 LTTFMRSQ
+417 LTTFMRSR

-464 LQESLLPHTLRGGTA
+464 LQRSLLPHTLRGGTA

-520 GISAAATMGRLR
+520 GIGAAATMGRLR
-532 TAVQTLADMDLAP
+532 TAVQTLADMDLPP
-545 DELLARLDDLVM
+545 DELLARLDDLVL
-557 RLSEEEPAGGRADR
+557 RLSEEERAGGPAER
-571 GGTTVLGATC
+571 GGTTVVGATC
-581 LYAVYDPAS
+581 LYAVYDPANGS
-590 RCCTMARAG
+590 CTMARAG

-604 IVTPQGAVSFPDL
+604 VVTPDNTVSFPDL
-617 PLGPPLGLGGLP
+617 PTGPPLGLGGLP
-629 FESLDVDLPEGSL
+629 FESLEIELPEGSL

-651 EGPEKDVE
+651 EGADKDLGRGME
-659 QGKIRLGRAISRDG
+659 RLGRAVSRIG
-673 LPLDEL
+673 MPLEDL
-679 CEAVVKE
+679 CPAVVKE
-686 LLPIP
+686 LLPVP

-702 THGLRP
+702 THRLSP
-708 DRVVSWEVPLDPAA
+708 EHLASWDVPVDPAA
-722 VGTTRNKVARQLE
+722 VGETRAKVSRRLE
-735 AWGLDELTM
+735 AWGLEDLSM

-759 YASGPVRLRLLLQS
+759 YGAGPVRLRLLFQS
-773 VLTCEVSD
+773 ALTCEVSD
-781 GSSTTPRLRHARTT
+781 ASNTSPRLRHARTT

-801 LFLVAQLARRWGTRY
+801 LFLVAQLAHRWGTRY
-816 THRGK
+816 TPQGK

-827 GLPSSPPPPVPPVG
+827 PLP
-841 SPPVSPSPPPGS
+841 
-853 SG
+853 

>member
-1 MVVRCMASAD
+1 MASAD
-11 EGPPAGPGPLPPA
+11 EGSPAEPGPLPSGDGPEPA
-24 DPRGPVRLGDDAVA
+24 RTTDGAAA

-58 YAAAEM
+58 YPAAEV

-71 LLAGA
+71 LLTGP
-76 PDTRR
+76 PDARR
-81 TAAIAARSREGSGWS
+81 TAAVAARCRAGSGWS
-96 GQIALRGRDDR
+96 GLVPLRARDGRSLD
-107 LIDVDVRVSASF
+107 IDVRATASF
-119 LVAGREGF
+119 LIAGREGF
-127 LVSGRERTPQWTV
+127 LVSGRELTPHWTMR
-140 DGSVL
+140 GSVL
-145 EGFLTRSPVGMAVL
+145 DDFLTRSPVGMAVL
-159 DPELRYIWL
+159 DPDLRYLWL
-168 NDTLEQFGG
+168 NDTLERFGG
-177 VPREQRLGRRPG
+177 VPREQRLGRRPSE
-189 DVLPGL
+189 VLPGA
-195 LAAPI
+195 LATPI
-200 ERLMRQVLATGVPVT
+200 ERLMRQVLSTGEAIT

-225 DPNRRRAYSSSF
+225 DPHRRRAYASSF
-237 FPLADAEENRIG
+237 FPLADARDRRIG

-258 DRWNARRLLAL
+258 DRWNARRLLGL

-305 LLETPLGG
+305 LLENPFGG
-313 HRPGLPLLGAEVRGA
+313 DRPGAPAPAEGE
-328 RPPMRRM
+328 RPAMRRA

-352 ESVDFVPPPHDVHF
+352 ETVDFVPPPHDAHF
-366 LLDGDPVLLPMLDPD
+366 LLDGDPVLLPALDPD
-381 SHVWAVEQPAR
+381 SHGWTVEQPGR
-392 AARIREFG
+392 AARLREFG

-464 LQESLLPHTLRGGTA
+464 LQRSLLPHTLRGGTA

-520 GISAAATMGRLR
+520 GIGAAATMGRLR
-532 TAVQTLADMDLAP
+532 TAVQTLADMDLPP
-545 DELLARLDDLVM
+545 DELLARLDDLVL
-557 RLSEEEPAGGRADR
+557 RLSEEERAGGPAER
-571 GGTTVLGATC
+571 GGTTVVGATC
-581 LYAVYDPAS
+581 LYAVYDPANGS
-590 RCCTMARAG
+590 CTMARAG

-604 IVTPQGAVSFPDL
+604 VVTPDNTVSFPDL
-617 PLGPPLGLGGLP
+617 PAGPPLGLGGLP
-629 FESLDVDLPEGSL
+629 FESLEIELPEGSL

-651 EGPEKDVE
+651 EGADKDLGRGME
-659 QGKIRLGRAISRDG
+659 RLGRAVSRDG
-673 LPLDEL
+673 MPLKDL
-679 CEAVVKE
+679 CPAVVKE
-686 LLPIP
+686 LLPVP

-702 THGLRP
+702 THRLSP
-708 DRVVSWEVPLDPAA
+708 EHLASWDVPVDPAA
-722 VGTTRNKVARQLE
+722 VGETRAKVSRRLE
-735 AWGLDELTM
+735 AWGLEDLSM

-759 YASGPVRLRLLLQS
+759 YGAGPVRLRLLFQS
-773 VLTCEVSD
+773 ALTCEVSD
-781 GSSTTPRLRHARTT
+781 ASNTSPRLRHARTT

-801 LFLVAQLARRWGTRY
+801 LFLVAQLAHRWGTRY
-816 THRGK
+816 TPQGK

-827 GLPSSPPPPVPPVG
+827 PLP
-841 SPPVSPSPPPGS
+841 
-853 SG
+853 

>member
-1 MVVRCMASAD
+1 MASAD
-11 EGPPAGPGPLPPA
+11 EGSPAEPGPLPSGDGPEPA
-24 DPRGPVRLGDDAVA
+24 RTTDGAAA

-58 YAAAEM
+58 YPAAEV

-71 LLAGA
+71 LLTGP
-76 PDTRR
+76 PDARR
-81 TAAIAARSREGSGWS
+81 TAAVAARCRAGSGWS
-96 GQIALRGRDDR
+96 GLVPLRARDGRSLD
-107 LIDVDVRVSASF
+107 IDVRATASF
-119 LVAGREGF
+119 LIAGREGF
-127 LVSGRERTPQWTV
+127 LVSGRELTPHWTMR
-140 DGSVL
+140 GSVL
-145 EGFLTRSPVGMAVL
+145 DDFLTRSPVGMAVL
-159 DPELRYIWL
+159 DPDLRYLWL
-168 NDTLEQFGG
+168 NDTLERFGG
-177 VPREQRLGRRPG
+177 VPREQRLGRRPSE
-189 DVLPGL
+189 VLPGA
-195 LAAPI
+195 LATPI
-200 ERLMRQVLATGVPVT
+200 ERLMRQVLSTGEAIT

-225 DPNRRRAYSSSF
+225 DPHRRRAYASSF
-237 FPLADAEENRIG
+237 FPLADARDRRIG

-258 DRWNARRLLAL
+258 DRWNARRLLGL

-305 LLETPLGG
+305 LLENPFGG
-313 HRPGLPLLGAEVRGA
+313 DRPGTPAPAEGE
-328 RPPMRRM
+328 RPAMRRA

-352 ESVDFVPPPHDVHF
+352 ETVDFVPPPHDAHF
-366 LLDGDPVLLPMLDPD
+366 LLDGDPVLLPALDPD
-381 SHVWAVEQPAR
+381 SHGWTVEQPGR
-392 AARIREFG
+392 AARLREFG

-464 LQESLLPHTLRGGTA
+464 LQRSLLPHTLRGGTA

-520 GISAAATMGRLR
+520 GIGAAATMGRLR
-532 TAVQTLADMDLAP
+532 TAVQTLADMDLPP
-545 DELLARLDDLVM
+545 DELLARLDDLVL
-557 RLSEEEPAGGRADR
+557 RLSEEERAGGPAER
-571 GGTTVLGATC
+571 GGTTVVGATC
-581 LYAVYDPAS
+581 LYAVYDPANGS
-590 RCCTMARAG
+590 CTMARAG

-604 IVTPQGAVSFPDL
+604 VVTPDNTVSFPDL
-617 PLGPPLGLGGLP
+617 PAGPPLGLGGLP
-629 FESLDVDLPEGSL
+629 FESLEIELPEGSL

-651 EGPEKDVE
+651 EGADKDLGRGME
-659 QGKIRLGRAISRDG
+659 RLGRAVSRDG
-673 LPLDEL
+673 MPLKDL
-679 CEAVVKE
+679 CPAVVKE
-686 LLPIP
+686 LLPVP

-702 THGLRP
+702 THRLSP
-708 DRVVSWEVPLDPAA
+708 EHLASWDVPVDPAA
-722 VGTTRNKVARQLE
+722 VGETRAKVSRRLE
-735 AWGLDELTM
+735 AWGLEDLSM

-759 YASGPVRLRLLLQS
+759 YGAGPVRLRLLFQS
-773 VLTCEVSD
+773 ALTCEVSD
-781 GSSTTPRLRHARTT
+781 ASNTSPRLRHARTT

-801 LFLVAQLARRWGTRY
+801 LFLVAQLAHRWGTRY
-816 THRGK
+816 TPQGK

-827 GLPSSPPPPVPPVG
+827 PLP
-841 SPPVSPSPPPGS
+841 
-853 SG
+853 

>member
-1 MVVRCMASAD
+1 MASAD
-11 EGPPAGPGPLPPA
+11 EGSPAEPGPLPSGDGPEPA
-24 DPRGPVRLGDDAVA
+24 RTTDGAAA

-58 YAAAEM
+58 YPAAEV

-71 LLAGA
+71 LLTGP
-76 PDTRR
+76 PDARR
-81 TAAIAARSREGSGWS
+81 TAAVAARCRAGSGWS
-96 GQIALRGRDDR
+96 GLVPLRARDGRSLD
-107 LIDVDVRVSASF
+107 IDVRATASF
-119 LVAGREGF
+119 LIAGREGF
-127 LVSGRERTPQWTV
+127 LVSGRELTPHWTMR
-140 DGSVL
+140 GSVL
-145 EGFLTRSPVGMAVL
+145 DDFLARSPVGMAVL
-159 DPELRYIWL
+159 DPDLRYLWL
-168 NDTLEQFGG
+168 NDTLERFGG
-177 VPREQRLGRRPG
+177 VPREQRLGRRPSE
-189 DVLPGL
+189 VLPGA
-195 LAAPI
+195 LATPI
-200 ERLMRQVLATGVPVT
+200 ERLMRQVLSTGEAIT

-225 DPNRRRAYSSSF
+225 DPHRRRAYASSF
-237 FPLADAEENRIG
+237 FPLADARDRRIG

-258 DRWNARRLLAL
+258 DRWNARRLLGL

-305 LLETPLGG
+305 LLENPFGG
-313 HRPGLPLLGAEVRGA
+313 DRPGAPAPAEGE
-328 RPPMRRM
+328 RPAMRRA

-352 ESVDFVPPPHDVHF
+352 ETVDFVPPPHDAHF
-366 LLDGDPVLLPMLDPD
+366 LLDGDPVLLPALDPD
-381 SHVWAVEQPAR
+381 SHGWTVEQPGR
-392 AARIREFG
+392 AARLREFG

-464 LQESLLPHTLRGGTA
+464 LQRSLLPHTLRGGTA

-520 GISAAATMGRLR
+520 GIGAAATMGRLR
-532 TAVQTLADMDLAP
+532 TAVQTLADMDLPP
-545 DELLARLDDLVM
+545 DELLARLDDLVL
-557 RLSEEEPAGGRADR
+557 RLSEEERAGGPAER
-571 GGTTVLGATC
+571 GGTTVVGATC
-581 LYAVYDPAS
+581 LYAVYDPANGS
-590 RCCTMARAG
+590 CTMARAG

-604 IVTPQGAVSFPDL
+604 VVTPDNTVSFPDL
-617 PLGPPLGLGGLP
+617 PAGPPLGLGGLP
-629 FESLDVDLPEGSL
+629 FESLEIELPEGSL

-651 EGPEKDVE
+651 EGADKDLGRGME
-659 QGKIRLGRAISRDG
+659 RLGRAVSRDG
-673 LPLDEL
+673 MPLKDL
-679 CEAVVKE
+679 CPAVVKE
-686 LLPIP
+686 LLPVP

-702 THGLRP
+702 THRLSP
-708 DRVVSWEVPLDPAA
+708 EHLASWDVPVDPAA
-722 VGTTRNKVARQLE
+722 VGETRAKVSRRLE
-735 AWGLDELTM
+735 AWGLEDLSM

-759 YASGPVRLRLLLQS
+759 YGAGPVRLRLLFQS
-773 VLTCEVSD
+773 ALTCEVSD
-781 GSSTTPRLRHARTT
+781 ASNTSPRLRHARTT

-801 LFLVAQLARRWGTRY
+801 LFLVAQLAHRWGTRY
-816 THRGK
+816 TPQGK

-827 GLPSSPPPPVPPVG
+827 PLP
-841 SPPVSPSPPPGS
+841 
-853 SG
+853 

>member
-1 MVVRCMASAD
+1 MASAD
-11 EGPPAGPGPLPPA
+11 EDPPAGPGPLPPA

-81 TAAIAARSREGSGWS
+81 TAAIAARSRAGSGWS
-96 GQIALRGRDDR
+96 GQIGLRGRDDR

-177 VPREQRLGRRPG
+177 VPREQRLGRRPA

-195 LAAPI
+195 LAAPL
-200 ERLMRQVLATGVPVT
+200 ERLMRQVLASGVPVT
-215 DYEYLGWSWA
+215 DYEYLGWSWS

-237 FPLADAEENRIG
+237 FPLADAEENQIG

-305 LLETPLGG
+305 LLETPLGRD
-313 HRPGLPLLGAEVRGA
+313 RPDTPLSGPGMQVG

-341 EGCPEAVVRVG
+341 EGCPEAVVRIG
-352 ESVDFVPPPHDVHF
+352 ERVEFVPPPHDVH
-366 LLDGDPVLLPMLDPD
+366 LLFDGDPVLLPILDPD
-381 SHVWAVEQPAR
+381 GHTWAVEHPAR

-492 DGVGGDWFDVI
+492 VGVGGDWFDVI

-557 RLSEEEPAGGRADR
+557 RLSEEEQAGGKADR

-629 FESLDVDLPEGSL
+629 FESLEVELPEGSL

-659 QGKIRLGRAISRDG
+659 QGKIRLGRAISREG

-686 LLPIP
+686 LLPVP

-702 THGLRP
+702 THALRP
-708 DRVVSWEVPLDPAA
+708 DRLVSWEVPLDPAA
-722 VGTTRNKVARQLE
+722 VGATRNKVARQLE
-735 AWGLDELTM
+735 TWGLDELTM

-781 GSSTTPRLRHARTT
+781 ASSTTPRLRHARTT

-827 GLPSSPPPPVPPVG
+827 GLPSSPPPPVPTVG
-841 SPPVSPSPPPGS
+841 SPPVSPSPPGS

>member
-1 MVVRCMASAD
+1 MASAD
-11 EGPPAGPGPLPPA
+11 EGSPAERGPLPSGDGREPA
-24 DPRGPVRLGDDAVA
+24 RTTDGAAA

-58 YAAAEM
+58 YPAAEV
-64 VGRSAAL
+64 VGRSASQL
-71 LLAGA
+71 LTGPSDA
-76 PDTRR
+76 RR
-81 TAAIAARSREGSGWS
+81 TAAVAARCRAGSGWS
-96 GQIALRGRDDR
+96 GLVPLRARDGRSLD
-107 LIDVDVRVSASF
+107 IDVRASASF
-119 LVAGREGF
+119 LIAGREGF
-127 LVSGRERTPQWTV
+127 LVSGRELTPHWTMR
-140 DGSVL
+140 GSVL
-145 EGFLTRSPVGMAVL
+145 DDFLTRSPVGMAVL
-159 DPELRYIWL
+159 DPELRYLWL
-168 NDTLEQFGG
+168 NDTLERFGG
-177 VPREQRLGRRPG
+177 VPREQRLGRRPS
-189 DVLPGL
+189 DVLPGA
-195 LAAPI
+195 LATPI
-200 ERLMRQVLATGVPVT
+200 ERLMRQVLSTGEAIT

-225 DPNRRRAYSSSF
+225 DPHRRRAYASSF
-237 FPLADAEENRIG
+237 FPLADARDRRIG
-249 IGYMVLDVT
+249 VGYMVLDVT

-305 LLETPLGG
+305 LLENPFGG
-313 HRPGLPLLGAEVRGA
+313 DRPGTVAPAEGE
-328 RPPMRRM
+328 RPAMRRA

-352 ESVDFVPPPHDVHF
+352 EAVDFVPPPHDARF
-366 LLDGDPVLLPMLDPD
+366 LLDGDPVLLPALDPD
-381 SHVWAVEQPAR
+381 SHGWTVEQPAR
-392 AARIREFG
+392 AARLREFG

-464 LQESLLPHTLRGGTA
+464 LQRSLLPHTLRGGTA

-520 GISAAATMGRLR
+520 GIGAAATMGRLR
-532 TAVQTLADMDLAP
+532 TAVQTLADMDLPP
-545 DELLARLDDLVM
+545 DELLARLDDLVL
-557 RLSEEEPAGGRADR
+557 RLSEEERAGGPEER
-571 GGTTVLGATC
+571 GGTTVVGATC
-581 LYAVYDPAS
+581 LYAVYDPANG
-590 RCCTMARAG
+590 CCTMARAG

-604 IVTPQGAVSFPDL
+604 IVTPDNAVSFPDL
-617 PLGPPLGLGGLP
+617 PAGPPLGLGGLP
-629 FESLDVDLPEGSL
+629 FEALEIELPEGSL
-642 LGLYTDGLI
+642 IGLYTDGLI
-651 EGPEKDVE
+651 EGADRDLERGMD
-659 QGKIRLGRAISRDG
+659 RLGRAVSRDG
-673 LPLDEL
+673 MPLEDL
-679 CEAVVKE
+679 CPAVVKE
-686 LLPIP
+686 LLPVP

-702 THGLRP
+702 THRLSP
-708 DRVVSWEVPLDPAA
+708 EHLVSWDVPVDPAA
-722 VGTTRNKVARQLE
+722 VGETRAKVSRQLE
-735 AWGLDELTM
+735 AWGLAELSM

-759 YASGPVRLRLLLQS
+759 YGAGPVRLRLLFQS
-773 VLTCEVSD
+773 SLTCEVSD
-781 GSSTTPRLRHARTT
+781 ASNTSPRLRHARTT

-801 LFLVAQLARRWGTRY
+801 LFLVAQLAHRWGTRY
-816 THRGK
+816 TPRGK

-827 GLPSSPPPPVPPVG
+827 PLP
-841 SPPVSPSPPPGS
+841 
-853 SG
+853 

>member
-1 MVVRCMASAD
+1 MASAD
-11 EGPPAGPGPLPPA
+11 EGSPAEPGPLPSGDGPEPA
-24 DPRGPVRLGDDAVA
+24 RTTDGAAA

-58 YAAAEM
+58 YPAAEV

-71 LLAGA
+71 LLTGP
-76 PDTRR
+76 PDARR
-81 TAAIAARSREGSGWS
+81 TAAVAARCRAGSGWS
-96 GQIALRGRDDR
+96 GLVPLRARDGRSLD
-107 LIDVDVRVSASF
+107 IDVRATASF
-119 LVAGREGF
+119 LIAGREGF
-127 LVSGRERTPQWTV
+127 LVSGRELTPHWTMR
-140 DGSVL
+140 GSVL
-145 EGFLTRSPVGMAVL
+145 DDFLTRSPVGMAVL
-159 DPELRYIWL
+159 DPELRYLWL
-168 NDTLEQFGG
+168 NDTLERFGG
-177 VPREQRLGRRPG
+177 VPREQRLGRRPSE
-189 DVLPGL
+189 VLPAA

-200 ERLMRQVLATGVPVT
+200 ERLMRQVLSTGEAIT

-225 DPNRRRAYSSSF
+225 DPHRRRAYASSF
-237 FPLADAEENRIG
+237 FPLADAGDRQIG

-305 LLETPLGG
+305 LLENPFGG
-313 HRPGLPLLGAEVRGA
+313 DRPGAPAPAEGE
-328 RPPMRRM
+328 RPAMRRA

-352 ESVDFVPPPHDVHF
+352 ETVDFVPPPHDAHF
-366 LLDGDPVLLPMLDPD
+366 LLDGDPVLLPALDPD
-381 SHVWAVEQPAR
+381 SHGWTVEQPER
-392 AARIREFG
+392 AARLREFG

-464 LQESLLPHTLRGGTA
+464 LQRSLLPHTLRGGTA

-520 GISAAATMGRLR
+520 GIGAAATMGRLR
-532 TAVQTLADMDLAP
+532 TAVQTLADMDLPP
-545 DELLARLDDLVM
+545 DELLARLDDLVL
-557 RLSEEEPAGGRADR
+557 RLSEEERAGGPAER
-571 GGTTVLGATC
+571 GGTTVVGATC

-590 RCCTMARAG
+590 GCCTMARAG

-604 IVTPQGAVSFPDL
+604 VVTPDNTVSFPDL
-617 PLGPPLGLGGLP
+617 PTGPPLGLGGLP
-629 FESLDVDLPEGSL
+629 FESLEIELPEGSL

-651 EGPEKDVE
+651 EGADKDLGRGME
-659 QGKIRLGRAISRDG
+659 RLGRAVSRDG
-673 LPLDEL
+673 MPLKDL
-679 CEAVVKE
+679 CPAVVEE
-686 LLPIP
+686 LLPVP

-702 THGLRP
+702 THRLSP
-708 DRVVSWEVPLDPAA
+708 EHLASWDVPVDPAA
-722 VGTTRNKVARQLE
+722 VGETRAKVSRRLE
-735 AWGLDELTM
+735 AWGLEDLSM

-759 YASGPVRLRLLLQS
+759 YGAGPVRLRLLFQS
-773 VLTCEVSD
+773 ALTCEVSD
-781 GSSTTPRLRHARTT
+781 ASNTSPRLRHARTT

-801 LFLVAQLARRWGTRY
+801 LFLVAQLAHRWGTRY
-816 THRGK
+816 TPQGK

-827 GLPSSPPPPVPPVG
+827 PLP
-841 SPPVSPSPPPGS
+841 
-853 SG
+853 

>member
-1 MVVRCMASAD
+1 MASAD
-11 EGPPAGPGPLPPA
+11 EGFPAEPGPLPSG
-24 DPRGPVRLGDDAVA
+24 DGRGPARMADDAAA

-58 YAAAEM
+58 YPAAEV
-64 VGRSAAL
+64 VGRPAAL
-71 LLAGA
+71 LLTGP
-76 PDTRR
+76 PDPRR
-81 TAAIAARSREGSGWS
+81 TAAVAARCRTGSAWS
-96 GQIALRGRDDR
+96 GLVPLRGRDGRSLD
-107 LIDVDVRVSASF
+107 IDLRVTAAF
-119 LVAGREGF
+119 QIAGQEVF
-127 LVSGRERTPQWTV
+127 LVSGRELTTHWTMS
-140 DGSVL
+140 GSVL
-145 EGFLTRSPVGMAVL
+145 DDFMARSPVGMAVL
-159 DPELRYIWL
+159 DPGLRYLWL
-168 NDTLEQFGG
+168 NDTLERFGG
-177 VPREQRLGRRPG
+177 VPREQRLGHRPA
-189 DVLPGL
+189 DVLPTA

-200 ERLMRQVLATGVPVT
+200 ERLMRQVLSTGEAVT

-225 DPNRRRAYSSSF
+225 DPHRRRAYASSF
-237 FPLADAEENRIG
+237 FPLADAQDRPIG
-249 IGYMVLDVT
+249 IGYMVRDVT

-290 ADFAVPRFADFVFVD
+290 ADFAVPRFADFVLVD
-305 LLETPLGG
+305 LLETPFGG
-313 HRPGLPLLGAEVRGA
+313 ERPGSATPAEGE
-328 RPPMRRM
+328 RPAMRRA

-341 EGCPEAVVRVG
+341 KGCPEAVVQVG
-352 ESVDFVPPPHDVHF
+352 EAVDFVPPPHDAHF
-366 LLDGDPVLLPMLDPD
+366 LLAGAPVLLPVLDPD
-381 SHVWAVEQPAR
+381 SQGWMVEHPAR

-417 LTTFMRSQ
+417 LTTFMRSR

-464 LQESLLPHTLRGGTA
+464 LQRSLLPQTLRGGTA
-479 LDVASSYLPADAK
+479 LDVAWSYLPADAK

-520 GISAAATMGRLR
+520 GIGAAATMGRLR
-532 TAVQTLADMDLAP
+532 TAVQTLADMDLPP
-545 DELLARLDDLVM
+545 DELLARLDDLVL
-557 RLSEEEPAGGRADR
+557 RLSEEERAGGPAER
-571 GGTTVLGATC
+571 GGSTVVGATC
-581 LYAVYDPAS
+581 LYAVYDPTS
-590 RCCTMARAG
+590 GCCTMARAG

-604 IVTPQGAVSFPDL
+604 VVTPDGAVTFPDL
-617 PLGPPLGLGGLP
+617 PSGPPLGLGGLP
-629 FESLDVDLPEGSL
+629 FESLEMVLPEGSL

-651 EGPEKDVE
+651 EGTDRDVE
-659 QGKIRLGRAISRDG
+659 SGMHRLGREVSRGG
-673 LPLDEL
+673 LPLEDL
-679 CEAVVKE
+679 CPAVVKE
-686 LLPIP
+686 LLPVP

-702 THGLRP
+702 THVLSP
-708 DRVVSWEVPLDPAA
+708 EHLVSWDVPVDPAA
-722 VGTTRNKVARQLE
+722 VGETRTKVSRQLE
-735 AWGLDELTM
+735 AWGLEELSM

-759 YASGPVRLRLLLQS
+759 YATGPVRLRLLFQS
-773 VLTCEVSD
+773 ALTCEVSD
-781 GSSTTPRLRHARTT
+781 ASNTSPRLRHARTT

-801 LFLVAQLARRWGTRY
+801 LFLVAQLAHRWGTRY
-816 THRGK
+816 TPQGK

-827 GLPSSPPPPVPPVG
+827 PIP
-841 SPPVSPSPPPGS
+841 
-853 SG
+853 

>member
-1 MVVRCMASAD
+1 MASAD

-71 LLAGA
+71 LLTGA

-177 VPREQRLGRRPG
+177 VPREQRLGRRPA

-195 LAAPI
+195 LSAPI
-200 ERLMRQVLATGVPVT
+200 ERLMRQVLASGVPVT
-215 DYEYLGWSWA
+215 DYEYLGWSWS

-305 LLETPLGG
+305 LLETPLGRD
-313 HRPGLPLLGAEVRGA
+313 RPDTPLSGPGMQVG

-341 EGCPEAVVRVG
+341 EGCPEAVVQIGERV
-352 ESVDFVPPPHDVHF
+352 EFVPPPHDVH
-366 LLDGDPVLLPMLDPD
+366 LLFDGDPVLLPMLDPD
-381 SHVWAVEQPAR
+381 SHTWAVEHPAR

-492 DGVGGDWFDVI
+492 VGVGGDWFDVI

-557 RLSEEEPAGGRADR
+557 RLSEEEPTGGKADR

-604 IVTPQGAVSFPDL
+604 IVSPQGAVSFPDL

-629 FESLDVDLPEGSL
+629 FESLDIELPEGSL

-659 QGKIRLGRAISRDG
+659 QGRIRLGRAISRDG

-686 LLPIP
+686 LLPVP

-702 THGLRP
+702 THALSP
-708 DRVVSWEVPLDPAA
+708 DRLVSWEVPLDPAA
-722 VGTTRNKVARQLE
+722 VGATRNKVARQLE

-781 GSSTTPRLRHARTT
+781 ASSTTPRLRHARTT

-827 GLPSSPPPPVPPVG
+827 GLPSSPPPPVPTVG
-841 SPPVSPSPPPGS
+841 SPPASPSPPGS

>member
-1 MVVRCMASAD
+1 MASAD

-71 LLAGA
+71 LLTGA

-127 LVSGRERTPQWTV
+127 LVSGRERTPRWTV

-177 VPREQRLGRRPG
+177 VPREQRLGRRPA

-195 LAAPI
+195 LSAPI
-200 ERLMRQVLATGVPVT
+200 ERLMRQVLASGVPVT
-215 DYEYLGWSWA
+215 DYEYLGWSWS

-305 LLETPLGG
+305 LLETPLGRD
-313 HRPGLPLLGAEVRGA
+313 RPDTPLSGPGMQVG

-341 EGCPEAVVRVG
+341 EGCPEAVVQIGERV
-352 ESVDFVPPPHDVHF
+352 EFVPPPHDVH
-366 LLDGDPVLLPMLDPD
+366 LLFDGDPVLLPMLDPD
-381 SHVWAVEQPAR
+381 SHTWAVEHPAR

-492 DGVGGDWFDVI
+492 VGVGGDWFDVI

-557 RLSEEEPAGGRADR
+557 RLSEEEPAGGKADR

-604 IVTPQGAVSFPDL
+604 IVSPQGAVSFPDL
-617 PLGPPLGLGGLP
+617 PPGPPLGLGGLP
-629 FESLDVDLPEGSL
+629 FESLDIELPEGSL

-659 QGKIRLGRAISRDG
+659 QGRIRLGRAISRDG

-686 LLPIP
+686 LLPVP

-702 THGLRP
+702 THALSP
-708 DRVVSWEVPLDPAA
+708 DRLVSWEVPLDPAA
-722 VGTTRNKVARQLE
+722 VGATRNKVARQLE

-781 GSSTTPRLRHARTT
+781 ASSTTPRLRHARTT

-827 GLPSSPPPPVPPVG
+827 GLPSSPPPPMPTVG
-841 SPPVSPSPPPGS
+841 SPPASPSPPGS

>member
-1 MVVRCMASAD
+1 MASAD
-11 EGPPAGPGPLPPA
+11 DGPPAGPGPLAPA
-24 DPRGPVRLGDDAVA
+24 DPRGPVRPGDDAVA

-71 LLAGA
+71 LLSGA

-81 TAAIAARSREGSGWS
+81 TAAIAARSRDGSGWS
-96 GQIALRGRDDR
+96 GQITLRGRDDR

-177 VPREQRLGRRPG
+177 VPREQRLGQRPG

-200 ERLMRQVLATGVPVT
+200 ERLMRQVLASGVPVT
-215 DYEYLGWSWA
+215 DHEYLGWSWS

-305 LLETPLGG
+305 LLETPLELG
-313 HRPGLPLLGAEVRGA
+313 RPGASPAPTAPGDWAA
-328 RPPMRRM
+328 MRRM

-341 EGCPEAVVRVG
+341 AGCPEAVVEIG
-352 ESVDFVPPPHDVHF
+352 ESVDFVPPSRDLHF
-366 LLDGDPVLLPMLDPD
+366 LATGSPYLLPLLDAD
-381 SHVWAVEQPAR
+381 DRTWAVDQPVR
-392 AARIREFG
+392 ASRIKEFG

-417 LTTFMRSQ
+417 LATFMRSQ

-492 DGVGGDWFDVI
+492 VGVGGDWFDVI

-557 RLSEEEPAGGRADR
+557 RLSEEEESAGGKADR

-581 LYAVYDPAS
+581 LYAVYDPAT

-629 FESLDVDLPEGSL
+629 FESLDVELPEGSL

-659 QGKIRLGRAISRDG
+659 QGKIRLGRAISRAG

-679 CEAVVKE
+679 CETVVKE
-686 LLPIP
+686 LLPVP

-702 THGLRP
+702 THALRP

-781 GSSTTPRLRHARTT
+781 ASSTTPRLRHARTT

-827 GLPSSPPPPVPPVG
+827 GLPSSPPPPVPTVG
-841 SPPVSPSPPPGS
+841 SPPVSPSPPGS

>member
-1 MVVRCMASAD
+1 MASAD
-11 EGPPAGPGPLPPA
+11 EGSPAEPGPPPSG
-24 DPRGPVRLGDDAVA
+24 DGPEPARTTDGAAA

-58 YAAAEM
+58 YPAAEV

-71 LLAGA
+71 LLTGP
-76 PDTRR
+76 PDARR
-81 TAAIAARSREGSGWS
+81 TAAVAARCRAGSGWS
-96 GQIALRGRDDR
+96 GLVPLRARDGRSLD
-107 LIDVDVRVSASF
+107 IDVRATASF
-119 LVAGREGF
+119 LIAGREGF
-127 LVSGRERTPQWTV
+127 LVSGRELTPHWTMR
-140 DGSVL
+140 GSVL
-145 EGFLTRSPVGMAVL
+145 DDFLTRSPVGMAVL
-159 DPELRYIWL
+159 DPDLRYLWL
-168 NDTLEQFGG
+168 NDTLERFGG
-177 VPREQRLGRRPG
+177 VPREQRLGRRPSE
-189 DVLPGL
+189 VLPGA

-200 ERLMRQVLATGVPVT
+200 ERLMRQVLSTGEAIT

-225 DPNRRRAYSSSF
+225 DPHRRRAYASSF
-237 FPLADAEENRIG
+237 FPLADAGDRQIG

-305 LLETPLGG
+305 LLENPFGG
-313 HRPGLPLLGAEVRGA
+313 DRPGAPAPAEGE
-328 RPPMRRM
+328 RPAMRRA
-335 GMSSVR
+335 GLSSVR

-352 ESVDFVPPPHDVHF
+352 EAVDFVPPPHDAHF
-366 LLDGDPVLLPMLDPD
+366 LLDGDPVLLPALDPD
-381 SHVWAVEQPAR
+381 SHGWTVEQPER
-392 AARIREFG
+392 AARLREFG

-464 LQESLLPHTLRGGTA
+464 LQRSLLPHTLRGGTA

-520 GISAAATMGRLR
+520 GIGAAATMGRLR
-532 TAVQTLADMDLAP
+532 TAVQTLADMDLPP
-545 DELLARLDDLVM
+545 DELLARLDDLVL
-557 RLSEEEPAGGRADR
+557 RLSEEERAGGPAER
-571 GGTTVLGATC
+571 GGTTVVGATC
-581 LYAVYDPAS
+581 LYAVYDPS
-590 RCCTMARAG
+590 NGCCTMARAG

-604 IVTPQGAVSFPDL
+604 IVTPDDAVSFPDL
-617 PLGPPLGLGGLP
+617 PAGPPLGLGGLP
-629 FESLDVDLPEGSL
+629 FEALEIELPEGSL

-651 EGPEKDVE
+651 EGADKDLE
-659 QGKIRLGRAISRDG
+659 RGMERLGRAVSRDG
-673 LPLDEL
+673 VPLEDL
-679 CEAVVKE
+679 CPAVVKE
-686 LLPIP
+686 LLPVP
-691 QPDDIALLLAR
+691 QPDDIAFLLAR
-702 THGLRP
+702 THRLSP
-708 DRVVSWEVPLDPAA
+708 EHLVSWDVPVDPAA
-722 VGTTRNKVARQLE
+722 VGEARAKVSRQLE
-735 AWGLDELTM
+735 SWGLEELSM

-759 YASGPVRLRLLLQS
+759 YGEGPVRLRLLFQS
-773 VLTCEVSD
+773 ALTCEVSD
-781 GSSTTPRLRHARTT
+781 ASNTSPRLRHARTT

-801 LFLVAQLARRWGTRY
+801 LFLVAQLAHRWGTRY
-816 THRGK
+816 TPQGK

-827 GLPSSPPPPVPPVG
+827 PLP
-841 SPPVSPSPPPGS
+841 
-853 SG
+853 

>member
-1 MVVRCMASAD
+1 MASAD

-71 LLAGA
+71 LLSGA

-81 TAAIAARSREGSGWS
+81 TAAVAARSREGSGWS
-96 GQIALRGRDDR
+96 GQITLRGRDDR

-177 VPREQRLGRRPG
+177 VPREQRLGRRPA

-195 LAAPI
+195 LSAPI
-200 ERLMRQVLATGVPVT
+200 ERLMRQVLASGVPVT
-215 DYEYLGWSWA
+215 DYEYLGWSWS

-305 LLETPLGG
+305 LLETPLGRD
-313 HRPGLPLLGAEVRGA
+313 RPDTPLSGPGMQVG

-341 EGCPEAVVRVG
+341 EGCPEAVVQIGERV
-352 ESVDFVPPPHDVHF
+352 EFVPPPHDVH
-366 LLDGDPVLLPMLDPD
+366 LLFDGDPVLLPMLDPD
-381 SHVWAVEQPAR
+381 SHTWAVEHPAR

-492 DGVGGDWFDVI
+492 VGVGGDWFDVI

-557 RLSEEEPAGGRADR
+557 RLSEEEPTGGKADR

-617 PLGPPLGLGGLP
+617 PPGPPLGLGGLP
-629 FESLDVDLPEGSL
+629 FESLEVELPEGSL

-659 QGKIRLGRAISRDG
+659 QGRIRLGRAISREG

-686 LLPIP
+686 LLPVP

-702 THGLRP
+702 THALKP
-708 DRVVSWEVPLDPAA
+708 DRLVSWAVPLDPAA
-722 VGTTRNKVARQLE
+722 VGATRNKVARQLE

-781 GSSTTPRLRHARTT
+781 ASSTTPRLRHARTT

-827 GLPSSPPPPVPPVG
+827 GLPSSPPPPVPTVG
-841 SPPVSPSPPPGS
+841 SPPASPSPPGS

>member
-1 MVVRCMASAD
+1 MASAD

-96 GQIALRGRDDR
+96 GQISLRGRDDR
-107 LIDVDVRVSASF
+107 LIDVDVRVSAAF

-127 LVSGRERTPQWTV
+127 LVSGRERTPRWTV

-177 VPREQRLGRRPG
+177 VPREQRLGRRPA

-195 LAAPI
+195 LAAPL
-200 ERLMRQVLATGVPVT
+200 ERLMRQVLASGVPVT
-215 DYEYLGWSWA
+215 DYEYLGWSWS

-305 LLETPLGG
+305 LLETPLELG
-313 HRPGLPLLGAEVRGA
+313 RPGASPAPTAPGDWAA
-328 RPPMRRM
+328 MRRM

-341 EGCPEAVVRVG
+341 AGCPEAVVEIG
-352 ESVDFVPPPHDVHF
+352 ESVDFVPPSRDLHF
-366 LLDGDPVLLPMLDPD
+366 LATGSPYLLPLLDAD
-381 SHVWAVEQPAR
+381 DHTWAVDQPVR
-392 AARIREFG
+392 ASRIKEFG

-417 LTTFMRSQ
+417 LATFMRSQ

-492 DGVGGDWFDVI
+492 VGVGGDWFDVI

-557 RLSEEEPAGGRADR
+557 RLSEEEPAGGKADR

-629 FESLDVDLPEGSL
+629 FESLDVELPEGSL

-659 QGKIRLGRAISRDG
+659 QGKIRLGRAISREG

-686 LLPIP
+686 LLPVP

-702 THGLRP
+702 THALRP

-722 VGTTRNKVARQLE
+722 VGLTRNKVARQLE

-781 GSSTTPRLRHARTT
+781 ASSTTPRLRHARTT

-827 GLPSSPPPPVPPVG
+827 GLPSSPPPPVPTVG
-841 SPPVSPSPPPGS
+841 SPPVPPSPPGS